1 MNDRE
6 VDWGKVQTVEQLKTV
21 VKLIVSSF
29 GGSGKLF
36 ISYTY
41 FDSASEETKKRLE
54 AICKEEK

>member
-1 MNDRE
+1 MNDKE
-6 VDWGKVQTVEQLKTV
+6 VDWDKVQTVEQLKTV
-21 VKLIVSSF
+21 VRLIVNSF

-36 ISYTY
+36 ISYKY